1 MGILE
6 GEYRKRR
13 KRQDIQQIVLA
24 TVSIAGL
31 LALAAIAPNAVQAL
45 KLFGFDPKKRQ
56 KEIMVRARDR
66 LIEKGLLE
74 RNKDGFV
81 AITPKGKK
89 RLNDLEIKNLKI
101 EKPKRWDGR
110 WRVLIFDIPEKMRVV
125 RNKIRLSLLNIGFL
139 MLQNSVWIYPYDCED
154 YVSLLKAD
162 SKIGKKLLYL
172 IVDTLEYD
180 KNYRTAFDL
189 PQKLNF

>member
-6 GEYRKRR
+6 GEYRKRK
-13 KRQDIQQIVLA
+13 KRQDVQQIVLA

-31 LALAAIAPNAVQAL
+31 LALAAVAPNAVQTL

-56 KEIMVRARDR
+56 KEIMVKARDR
-66 LIEKGLLE
+66 LIEKRLLE

-81 AITPKGKK
+81 RITAKGKQ
-89 RLNDLEIKNLKI
+89 RLNDLELKNLKI
-101 EKPKRWDGR
+101 KKPERWDGK

-154 YVSLLKAD
+154 YASLLKAD

-172 IVDTLEYD
+172 IVDSLEYD
-180 KNYRTAFDL
+180 KNYRTAFGL